1 MRSYTDNVLQ
11 CRRLAWLIYGMA
23 FLGIILFARLFWI
36 QVVSHSYYSRQAKLE
51 QTRKYELPAR
61 RGQLYT
67 NDSGILAPVALNQTL
82 KLLYADPRFVVDK
95 ADTAKKL
102 AQITGADANE
112 YQKRLENGIQY
123 AILDT
128 RLSVDT
134 ASKIKKLKL
143 PGIGMSDRDYRV
155 YPEGSL
161 ASQVL
166 GFVNSDGVGQY
177 GIEGFLN
184 DELNGTP
191 GKLSG
196 KTDTS
201 GIPIQTSANENV
213 AAIDGKSYVL
223 TIDRNIQAMVEKIL
237 SDQVVSTKAKSGSV
251 IVLDPKTGAVK
262 AMANYPTFD
271 PNNYAKVTDYST
283 FSNFSVSSNFEPGS
297 GLKAFTVAAGLDQ
310 GKIEPTTTYDDTGCV
325 QISDA
330 RICNAENHRGGPN
343 TPMTTVLRD
352 SLNTGVVHIL
362 NLLGGDANK
371 ITLAGKKTLYDYF
384 TKRFGFGV
392 RTGIEQ
398 SNEASGSVNPPTS
411 NNVNYANMTFGQG
424 IAVTMIQMVAAM
436 GAIANGGKYIQ
447 PHLVAGTVSDIGTLV
462 PQSPKIINARAISPE
477 SAAKLGPMLELVVE
491 RGSGYLASTK
501 GYRIA
506 GKTGT
511 AQIPRPDGK
520 GYIDGV
526 NIGSFIGYAP
536 AEDPKFVVM
545 VVINQ
550 PGVSGYAESTTV
562 PVFRDIIRWLFNY
575 YSIAPSK

>member
-11 CRRLAWLIYGMA
+11 RRRLAWLITGLA
-23 FLGIILFARLFWI
+23 ILGVILFARLFWI
-36 QVVSHSYYSRQAKLE
+36 QVVSHSYYSKQARLE
-51 QTRKYELPAR
+51 QTRKYELPAK

-67 NDSGILAPVALNQTL
+67 QDSGILAPVALNQTL
-82 KLLYADPRFVVDK
+82 KLLYADPRFISDK
-95 ADTAKKL
+95 AHTAKKL
-102 AQITGADANE
+102 AQITGGDANK
-112 YQKRLENGIQY
+112 YQKRLETGIEY

-128 RLSVDT
+128 RLNAET
-134 ASKIKKLKL
+134 AAKIKKLNL

-155 YPEGSL
+155 YPEGTL

-166 GFVNSDGVGQY
+166 GFVNADGVGQY

-223 TIDRNIQAMVEKIL
+223 TIDRNVQAMVEKIL
-237 SDQVVSTKAKSGSV
+237 AEQVARTRAKSGSV
-251 IVLDPKTGAVK
+251 IVLDPKTGSIT
-262 AMANYPTFD
+262 AMANFPTFD
-271 PNNYAKVTDYST
+271 PNNYSKVTDYST
-283 FSNFSVSSNFEPGS
+283 FSNFSVSSNIEPGS

-310 GKIEPTTTYDDTGCV
+310 GKIEPTTTYNDTGCIKV
-325 QISDA
+325 SDS
-330 RICNAENHRGGPN
+330 RICNAANHKLGPN
-343 TPMTTVLRD
+343 TTMTNVLRD

-362 NLLGGDANK
+362 NLLGGDASK
-371 ITLAGKKTLYDYF
+371 ITLAGKKVLYDYF

-398 SNEASGSVNPPTS
+398 SSEASGSVNPPTS

-424 IAVTMIQMVAAM
+424 ISVTMIQMTAAL

-447 PHLVAGTVSDIGTLV
+447 PHLVAGTVSEVGTLE
-462 PQSPKIINARAISPE
+462 PLTPKVVNARSISPE
-477 SAAKLGPMLELVVE
+477 SATKLGQMLEVVVE
-491 RGSGYLASTK
+491 RGSGYLAATK

-526 NIGSFIGYAP
+526 NIGSFAGYAP
-536 AEDPKFVVM
+536 AEDPKFVIM

-550 PGVSGYAESTTV
+550 PGVAGFAESTTV
-562 PVFRDIIRWLFNY
+562 PVFRDVTRWLFNY